1 MAERKVALPRMQQEG
16 SEEMNDCFE
25 VKETPVSMVDHPAHY
40 VSKNGVEVIDI
51 I

>member
-1 MAERKVALPRMQQEG
+1 MQQEG